1 MKKFFV
7 LSLAVLLFAGCVSVE
22 NISEKQNAF
31 QKEQA
36 MGEVMLNEFKK
47 QNYDGYIQFIPP
59 GGRQA
64 YNKEKFQ
71 TEQRE
76 IVSRMGKIDSFR
88 FLTRLEKEP
97 LHELVWAVRFMSYS
111 LKGEKVFK
119 ETLYSIV
126 VGEVDGTRRVFLF
139 GFK

>member
-1 MKKFFV
+1 MKKFFI
-7 LSLAVLLFAGCVSVE
+7 LPLIVLLFAGCVSVQ
-22 NISEKQNAF
+22 NISDDQQKMA
-31 QKEQA
+31 KEQA
-36 MGEVMLNEFKK
+36 LGEAMLEAFKK

-71 TEQRE
+71 TDLRE
-76 IVSRMGKIDSFR
+76 IASRMGKIDSFR

-97 LHELVWAVRFMSYS
+97 LHELVWAVRFQSYS
-111 LKGEKVFK
+111 LKGEKIFK
-119 ETLYSIV
+119 ETIFSIV
-126 VGEVDGTRRVFLF
+126 VGEVDGVRRVFLF